1 MVPHHTLM
9 EKAVLV
15 LTFDC
20 STWIIMIQYIGIPG
34 SVEFIVIKVDLISK
48 QNVTK
53 HLWININATAK
64 FQSATYVHMFQ
75 ILNGLVMVQI
85 KSCM

>member
-1 MVPHHTLM
+1 M

-15 LTFDC
+15 VNFDC

-34 SVEFIVIKVDLISK
+34 NVEFIVIKMDLISK

-53 HLWININATAK
+53 HLWININVTAK
-64 FQSATYVHMFQ
+64 FHSATYVRMFQ
-75 ILNGLVMVQI
+75 MLNALVMVQI
-85 KSCM
+85 